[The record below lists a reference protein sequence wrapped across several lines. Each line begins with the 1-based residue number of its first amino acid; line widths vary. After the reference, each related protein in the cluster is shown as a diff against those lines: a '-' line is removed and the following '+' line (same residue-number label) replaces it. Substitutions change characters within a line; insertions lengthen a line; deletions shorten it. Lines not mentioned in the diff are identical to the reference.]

1 MGVNQRLLLDLE
13 DPFPPQVSDY
23 ERCAGER
30 DADADGGEG
39 LVDGVGDDEGGRAG
53 AQLARRRQLL
63 PHVGHRAQQAH
74 YVEAAARKESVR
86 LREVSSCS
94 FFTVLL
100 CLACLSTATGQGT
113 AKTFSRFCTYIFV

>member
-94 FFTVLL
+94 FFTVMPGG
-100 CLACLSTATGQGT
+100 LSEYCHSPGYCQDF
-113 AKTFSRFCTYIFV
+113 FSVLYLHFLF

>member
-53 AQLARRRQLL
+53 AQVARRRQLL
-63 PHVGHRAQQAH
+63 ADVGEGAQQAH
-74 YVEAAARKESVR
+74 YVEAAAREGGRGGCETHLGLRKALIEVARSVFLLFLNCYAWPCLR
-86 LREVSSCS
+86 LWAS
-94 FFTVLL
+94 
-100 CLACLSTATGQGT
+100 
-113 AKTFSRFCTYIFV
+113 